1 MKNVNQLLYDIDYI
15 SGVMSLRNPQ
25 KDSLIILDDIFNNVY
40 KEKQIDKKLAL
51 DYIHQKYPICSD
63 FERSFPSITFALA
76 TGVGKTRLMGA
87 FITYLYT
94 NHDVKNYLV
103 VAPNTTIFEKLK
115 LDLGAQGTNKYV
127 FNSIGCFNGSPRI
140 ITDDNYAYYKKDL
153 FNSEVNIFIYNIS
166 KFDKDNT
173 KMKSFNEN
181 LGMSFYDT
189 LAEIKDLVIIM
200 DESHHYRAEKGMSA
214 INELK
219 PIIGLELTATPV
231 VNVKSKQVPF
241 KNVVY
246 EYPLSKAIRDGYTRV
261 PYAVTRS
268 DIDLYNFGDE
278 ATDRLMLSDGLI
290 CHELIKEKL
299 KAYCNIHNLPIVK
312 PFMLVVCK
320 DTEHASI
327 IEKYIKSDDFAGGQ
341 YKNKT
346 IIINS
351 KMSGAETEAN
361 TKLLLSV
368 EQNDNPIEIVIHVNM
383 LKEGWDV
390 NNLYTIV
397 PLRTASSK
405 ILREQMVGRGL
416 RLPFGKR
423 TGEKEID
430 SVMLT
435 AHDKFKE
442 IIEEAQKGDSLFNRG
457 NIIEIEELENQK
469 TEITQLS
476 ISIDDK
482 NKELKES
489 LNINDE
495 KKKEKFTDK
504 VVSILVNNVERC
516 ISISNSD
523 NLSKEEVT
531 NIKEFVKKEL
541 QDIEDY
547 GKIFEDNVNPL
558 SSWMDDNI
566 DKIHKETIEKFIV
579 IPRIKTESEPGEYYF
594 DEFDLNLDR
603 FNNKPIENEL
613 LIKNLTDFSDIER
626 LQSGYINFDAYNP
639 KKVILEEL
647 RKKAEIN
654 YEKDSELLFKLITQV
669 TDKYQ
674 SLYEEDGMKNII
686 MMHKKEI
693 SLEIYNQMM
702 EHFVRNEGLIHES
715 VIDFNRHNLK
725 SNYTYNIKKSIF
737 DKFDSERDGRITSI
751 LFDGIKRGVFKSA
764 KFDSEPELIFAQ
776 ILESESN
783 LVYSWLRPSRDEFEF
798 LTYNNGRRYEP
809 DFVVETVDMTYLVEI
824 KADNQLEDIDVLAKK
839 ERAISYCKIVSEWA
853 KSSKN
858 KEWRHLFIPASKIK
872 ESTTLNYLI
881 NNYIGEQ

>member
-1 MKNVNQLLYDIDYI
+1 MKNVNHLLYDTDYI
-15 SGVMSLRNPQ
+15 SGVLSLRNPQ
-25 KDSLIILDDIFNNVY
+25 KDSLLILDDIFKNVY
-40 KEKQIDKKLAL
+40 KNEQIDKEFAL
-51 DYIHQKYPICSD
+51 NYIHQKYPICTD

-94 NHDVKNYLV
+94 NYDIKNYLV

-115 LDLGAQGTNKYV
+115 VDLGVQGTSKYV
-127 FNSIGCFNGSPRI
+127 FKGIGCFNNSPRI

-153 FNSEVNIFIYNIS
+153 FNSDINIFIYNIS

-173 KMKSFNEN
+173 KMKMFNEN
-181 LGMSFYDT
+181 LGMSFYDV
-189 LAEIKDLVIIM
+189 LVEIKDLVIIM
-200 DESHHYRAEKGMSA
+200 DESHHYRAEKGMST

-219 PIIGLELTATPV
+219 PIIGLELTATPI
-231 VNVKSKQVPF
+231 VNKKSKQITF

-246 EYPLSKAIRDGYTRV
+246 EYPLSKAIKDGYTRV

-268 DIDLYNFGDE
+268 DIDLYNFGEE
-278 ATDRLMLSDGLI
+278 ATDKLMLNDGLR
-290 CHELIKEKL
+290 CHETIKEKL
-299 KAYCNIHNLPIVK
+299 KAYCNVHNLPIVK

-320 DTEHASI
+320 DTEHASS
-327 IEKYIKSDDFAGGQ
+327 IEKYIKSENFSGGK

-351 KMSGAETEAN
+351 KMSGVETEAN

-368 EQNDNPIEIVIHVNM
+368 EQNDNPVEIVIHVNM

-390 NNLYTIV
+390 FNLYTIV

-457 NIIEIEELENQK
+457 NIIEIEEIENQK

-476 ISIDDK
+476 FNMEDR
-482 NKELKES
+482 NKELREK
-489 LNINDE
+489 LNIDDE
-495 KKKEKFTDK
+495 KKKEEFADK
-504 VVSILVNNVERC
+504 VFSSLVNNVEKQ
-516 ISISNSD
+516 ISRSNND
-523 NLSKEEVT
+523 NLSKEEIT
-531 NIKEFVKKEL
+531 NIKKLVKEEL
-541 QDIEDY
+541 QTIEDY
-547 GKIFEDNVNPL
+547 GKIFEENKNPL
-558 SSWMDDNI
+558 SSWIEENI
-566 DKIHKETIEKFIV
+566 DKIHRETIEKFII
-579 IPRIKTESEPGEYYF
+579 IPRISIEREPGEYYF
-594 DEFDLNLDR
+594 NDFDLNLDK
-603 FNNKPIENEL
+603 FNYKPTENEI

-626 LQSGYINFDAYNP
+626 FQSGYINFDAYNP

-674 SLYEEDGMKNII
+674 SLYKEDGMKNII

-693 SLEIYNQMM
+693 ALEIYNQMM
-702 EHFVRNEGLIHES
+702 EHFVRNEGLIYES

-725 SNYTYNIKKSIF
+725 SHYNYNTRKNIF

-751 LFDGIKRGVFKSA
+751 LFDGIKRGVFESA

-783 LVYSWLRPSRDEFEF
+783 LVSSWLRPSRDEFEF
-798 LTYNNGRRYEP
+798 LTYNQGKKYEP
-809 DFVVETVDMTYLVEI
+809 DFVVETMDIIYLVEV
-824 KADNQLEDIDVLAKK
+824 KADKDLDAKDVLAKK
-839 ERAISYCKIVSEWA
+839 ERAISYCKVVSEWA

-858 KEWRHLFIPASKIK
+858 KEWRYLFIPASKIK
-872 ESTTLNYLI
+872 ETTTWKYLI
-881 NNYIGEQ
+881 SNYTEE